1 MTKKNSKKENKK
13 LNNLILLIV
22 VVIIIGYTLY
32 INKDIFIPEETIT
45 KTIVV
50 NDELITSE
58 ELETDFNIAKKINN
72 QLTLDEFIEQKITAT
87 LLLQEVKKENIE
99 LKENQLDD
107 EINEIIV
114 SFGSEEEFNK
124 ELGRIGTTLDELK
137 LQMEKQLLIDGLID
151 NRITKNIEVSN
162 SELEFFYEENKET
175 LNNAPFED
183 VKDQIELLL
192 FTEKENIAL
201 ETYMTQIRSKANIII
216 GEKTKKT
223 KLDIKEF
230 TDTQEGTCN
239 KDGKPI
245 MRLFTTTTCPQC
257 DIAKN
262 AFDSTVKNLI
272 EQDKIVAYHWELDI
286 GDNTLT
292 SETEEGIPRSE
303 VEIFKKFN
311 SKSTVPTFILG
322 CRYVRTGN
330 AYDVPYIEGE
340 SSEIIKAITKITT

>member
-1 MTKKNSKKENKK
+1 LTKKNSKKENKK

-124 ELGRIGTTLDELK
+124 ELGRI
-137 LQMEKQLLIDGLID
+137 
-151 NRITKNIEVSN
+151 
-162 SELEFFYEENKET
+162 
-175 LNNAPFED
+175 
-183 VKDQIELLL
+183 
-192 FTEKENIAL
+192 
-201 ETYMTQIRSKANIII
+201 
-216 GEKTKKT
+216 
-223 KLDIKEF
+223 
-230 TDTQEGTCN
+230 
-239 KDGKPI
+239 
-245 MRLFTTTTCPQC
+245 
-257 DIAKN
+257 
-262 AFDSTVKNLI
+262 
-272 EQDKIVAYHWELDI
+272 
-286 GDNTLT
+286 
-292 SETEEGIPRSE
+292 
-303 VEIFKKFN
+303 
-311 SKSTVPTFILG
+311 
-322 CRYVRTGN
+322 
-330 AYDVPYIEGE
+330 
-340 SSEIIKAITKITT
+340 